1 MATSFI
7 TRVVQQRED
16 DVTTAVPP
24 RLPERPKRS
33 DHSSRAVTGP
43 PVRFYWS
50 GAARSSGG
58 SPVMAGSLP
67 VGMIL
72 TRCRRAIILVVAD
85 DVPGSTCPLSPPK
98 RDPPL
103 DQPFDQVRARRTG
116 STGRH
121 QLEPVR
127 CRGVDRGPVERERQQ
142 LVVDPQ
148 RQLIVVVR

>member
-1 MATSFI
+1 MASSFV

-24 RLPERPKRS
+24 RLPERTWRS

-85 DVPGSTCPLSPPK
+85 DLPGSTGPLSPPK
-98 RDPPL
+98 RNQPL
-103 DQPFDQVRARRTG
+103 DQPFDQPFDQVRARRTG
-116 STGRH
+116 SAGRH

-142 LVVDPQ
+142 LVV
-148 RQLIVVVR
+148 